1 MEKEDNSILIDV
13 DGHIMRIIQDNI
25 AFIEA
30 SSHFINIHTADEKYM
45 IRKNTVTQRKNWM
58 KRGLLD
64 VIDSTL
70 LD

>member
-45 IRKNTVTQRKNWM
+45 IRKNTVT
-58 KRGLLD
+58 
-64 VIDSTL
+64 
-70 LD
+70 